1 MSTTVTDK
9 AGNVSERSPAFEL
22 TEDTIVN
29 PVSDL
34 QVTDNAGED
43 TGTLNSN

>member
-1 MSTTVTDK
+1 MTDK

-22 TEDTIVN
+22 TVDLVVT

-34 QVTDNAGED
+34 QVTDDVAGHPAR
-43 TGTLNSN
+43 

>member
-22 TEDTIVN
+22 TVDTIVN
-29 PVSDL
+29 PRS
-34 QVTDNAGED
+34 AICR
-43 TGTLNSN
+43 